1 MQGLKRERENDEL
14 MQFMFLAPRKS
25 SALILTSPAAVA
37 TAKALVE
44 NHKRLEHYVNQ
55 MPFEYLLSLVQG
67 TNTPTAMSCL
77 LQESSYFWYLALKRC
92 SFRDGVNYK
101 EMVAQAIQSPIL

>member
-1 MQGLKRERENDEL
+1 MQGLKRERENDDL

-25 SALILTSPAAVA
+25 HVLVPTNPTAVA
-37 TAKALVE
+37 TARALVE
-44 NHKRLEHYVNQ
+44 NHTRLEHYVNQ

-77 LQESSYFWYLALKRC
+77 LQESSYFWYLALRRC

-101 EMVAQAIQSPIL
+101 QMVAKVIEPKK

>member
-25 SALILTSPAAVA
+25 HVLVSTSPAAVA

-44 NHKRLEHYVNQ
+44 NHTRLEHYVNQ
-55 MPFEYLLSLVQG
+55 MPFDYLLSLVQG

-77 LQESSYFWYLALKRC
+77 LQESSYFWYLALKQC
-92 SFRDGVNYK
+92 GFRDGVNYK